1 VRILAASI
9 LLLAAAAP
17 ASADVRV
24 RGELGGGP
32 AFAGD
37 GVAWVE
43 SSRNA
48 VRVLTGDRR
57 LLHRIGPP
65 TARRTTRD
73 IPGGRP
79 GVFDAS
85 ATTYAAF
92 ASTSTVTSSE
102 SDSVSSASTFA
113 AFGGPLGAPPAML
126 AGCVPARGD
135 LGCGEICRWPGAV
148 AVDGDRIAVSES
160 GGPCDRPEE
169 WQAWITIHSPGGSRT
184 VDADLGLPLREVR
197 HLRLAGGF
205 LAWVS
210 WDTPHEV
217 VVYDLAAGAVVVRLT
232 ARDLGARSIQELAL
246 QVDGTVVFLY
256 DGRRDRLGY
265 RLGWTGPGQPGVRMI
280 DREVGYSDI
289 ALDGG
294 HVLYE
299 RILSERRFT
308 GELVLRAVAGGPAR
322 KLAHFPERRR
332 RVGDVDLQGGRAA
345 WAVQPMR
352 RGYDA
357 PPRGPARIVVR
368 AL

>member
-1 VRILAASI
+1 VRLIAAAI

-17 ASADVRV
+17 ASADTRV

-48 VRVLTGDRR
+48 VRVLTGERR

-65 TARRTTRD
+65 TARRTTRAV
-73 IPGGRP
+73 PGGRP

-85 ATTYAAF
+85 ATTFAVF
-92 ASTSTVTSSE
+92 ASTSTITSSE
-102 SDSVSSASTFA
+102 GDSVSSSSTFA

-126 AGCVPARGD
+126 AGCLPARGD
-135 LGCGEICRWPGAV
+135 LGCGAACSSPGAV
-148 AVDGDRIAVSES
+148 AVDGDRIAVSED
-160 GGPCDRPEE
+160 GGPCEAPEA

-184 VDADLGLPLREVR
+184 VDADLGVPRRQVR
-197 HLRLAGGF
+197 HLRVAGGF

-210 WDTPHEV
+210 WGAPDEV
-217 VVYDLAAGAVVVRLT
+217 VVYDLATSTVVVRVT
-232 ARDLGARSIQELAL
+232 ARDLGARSIHELAL
-246 QVDGTVVFLY
+246 QVDGTVAVLFS
-256 DGRRDRLGY
+256 GRRDRRGY
-265 RLGWTGPGQPGVRMI
+265 RLGWTGPGQPGVRVI
-280 DREVGYSDI
+280 DRHAGYSDI

-322 KLAHFPERRR
+322 RLAHFPERRR
-332 RVGDVDLQGGRAA
+332 RVGGLDLEGGRAA
-345 WAVQPMR
+345 WAVQPTR
-352 RGYDA
+352 RGYE
-357 PPRGPARIVVR
+357 PPATGPARIVVR